1 MNESRENEKKD
12 KKKEQMR
19 EAKDVMGWQKEREW

>member
-19 EAKDVMGWQKEREW
+19 EGKDVMGWQKEREW